1 MAPADR
7 IRRVKAHIGEYD
19 WHELSDDEIDEHVAN
34 LLNNG
39 YTIVPASIPPSLLRQ
54 LLKTA
59 DKLIEEEGAIQFL
72 LPAKAECFC
81 ELATAPNVLR
91 IVKKLIGE
99 DCLLSSTALRSPG
112 PSTPEQEFHV
122 SEISKRLIVYFLTCM
137 VRLNNNNNP
146 RQTTCCMGASFSRGH
161 CSISSRW
168 LPLLLWAIL
177 MQRMGAQS

>member
-1 MAPADR
+1 MCLLMFWPRAPAQRGAGLCTRHFGGRDF
-7 IRRVKAHIGEYD
+7 GFE
-19 WHELSDDEIDEHVAN
+19 
-34 LLNNG
+34 
-39 YTIVPASIPPSLLRQ
+39 Q
-54 LLKTA
+54 L
-59 DKLIEEEGAIQFL
+59 
-72 LPAKAECFC
+72 AECFC

-99 DCLLSSTALRSPG
+99 DCLLSSTTLRSPG

-146 RQTTCCMGASFSRGH
+146 RQTTCCTGASFFRGH
-161 CSISSRW
+161 CGISSRW